1 MSTFTWSPDPGASQT
16 IQPRVRTANFGD
28 GYQQRVGNGVNTMPR
43 TWNLSFTRPAS
54 LINNIDAFLVARAGA
69 ESFDW
74 TPPVGAAGKWVCS
87 NWSRTVPHR
96 DVGTLSATFTEVF
109 GD

>member
-28 GYQQRVGNGVNTMPR
+28 GYQQRVGNGINTMPR
-43 TWNLSFTRPAS
+43 TWSLSFTRPAS
-54 LINNIDAFLVARAGA
+54 LINTIEAFLVARAGT
-69 ESFDW
+69 ESFSW
-74 TPPVGAAGKWVCS
+74 TPPVGDAGKWVCS